1 MQNIAMQ
8 LEIPEDILLA
18 LNESGDA
25 FISQM
30 KLYTAMQLYKEHK
43 LSLGKAAE
51 LSGLSKEYFVEA
63 LGQHEIPL
71 INYEIEDIASEADHL
86 CQK

>member
-8 LEIPEDILLA
+8 LDIPEDILLA
-18 LNESGDA
+18 LNESGDE

-43 LSLGKAAE
+43 LSLGKASE
-51 LSGLSKEYFVEA
+51 LSGLSRENFVETLA
-63 LGQHEIPL
+63 EHDIPL
-71 INYEIEDIASEADHL
+71 INYEIEDLVKEAEHL